1 MHFRSQGVDPGRDGC
16 RVPLPWSGTG
26 APFGFSSEHATG
38 EPWLP
43 QPEEWAAFTVE
54 AEARDP
60 HSMLSLY
67 RAALAIRKDS
77 PELGDGT
84 LTWLDLG
91 PDALAF
97 QRGDDFLCITNFAD
111 QPLAL
116 PSEAALVLA
125 SEELVTGHT
134 GPGELPS
141 DSTAWLRTQHVVLET
156 PTQIRKA

>member
-1 MHFRSQGVDPGRDGC
+1 
-16 RVPLPWSGTG
+16 L
-26 APFGFSSEHATG
+26 
-38 EPWLP
+38 
-43 QPEEWAAFTVE
+43 FTVE

-60 HSMLSLY
+60 RSMLSLY

-77 PELGDGT
+77 PELGDGD
-84 LTWLDLG
+84 LAWLDLG

-116 PSEAALVLA
+116 PPGAALVLA

-134 GPGELPS
+134 GLGELPT
-141 DSTAWLRTQHVVLET
+141 DSTAWLRTQHVALET
-156 PTQIRKA
+156 PSQIRKA